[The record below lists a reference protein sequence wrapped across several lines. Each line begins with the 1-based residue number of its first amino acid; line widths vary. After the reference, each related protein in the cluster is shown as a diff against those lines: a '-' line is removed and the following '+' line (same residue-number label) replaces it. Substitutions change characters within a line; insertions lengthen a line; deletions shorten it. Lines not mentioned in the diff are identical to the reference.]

1 MIDINSLPHV
11 SELDDIDSNFR
22 VFAGPGAG
30 KTTWLIDHLQKIL
43 KTSSRLNTTRKIAC
57 ITYTNIAAEEVME
70 RLLCDKSRFD
80 ISTIHSFLY
89 RNIVKPF
96 SYLIAQDEKGEQLFN
111 IDDLDG
117 HIEHIPHG
125 DRIRRWVQT
134 IGKLNKKKNYGYL
147 NDPKKRADIVAL
159 LVSLDYSFVDDEIN
173 LIFRKQRGVVI
184 PTKNR
189 ELWVYKEKYW
199 HDGIMHHEDLLYFS
213 YLIINKSPRVLEF
226 IRNKYPYIL
235 IDEFQDTTELQTW
248 IIKRI
253 AEIDT
258 KVGVIGDLA
267 QSIYKFA
274 GAKRQDFETFDLK
287 GISSYK
293 LEKNHRSTI
302 KIIDFLNFL
311 RPDIR
316 QEGNKSTIEGCKV
329 KVLIGP
335 IHDTTMWLADNGF
348 ETAYILTRKNP
359 TVEEIKTNTST
370 QTDNLLKQLY
380 SLDSNSARA
389 KILHSILMGFKFYQK
404 GYLKDA
410 IKEVFRVL
418 KYKADKSISK
428 LELRGTA
435 IEIID
440 DLKADE
446 TRQKSLYS
454 YYCELSDNIKQKY
467 NFQIGAKI
475 TAKLAAKPFYEET
488 TISDLLKFIKV
499 DTKSEDTVRTI
510 HSAKGTQFDH
520 VLVHFEK
527 LSDFEKYV
535 FEAKTRLDADADDAR
550 LYYVGFSRAVQS
562 LFVNIPEI
570 NKDVVQKLENMNVD
584 HEFINIENNDFICQ
598 TELISP
604 L

>member
-11 SELDDIDSNFR
+11 LELDDIDSNFR

-30 KTTWLIDHLQKIL
+30 KTTWLIDHLQNVL
-43 KTSSRLNTTRKIAC
+43 KKSCRLNITRKIAC
-57 ITYTNIAAEEVME
+57 ITYTNVAAEEVMN
-70 RLLCDKSRFD
+70 RLSCDKCRFD

-96 SYLIAQDEKGEQLFN
+96 SYLIAEDENGEQLFN
-111 IDDLDG
+111 INELDG
-117 HIEHIPHG
+117 HIEHIPHS
-125 DRIRRWVQT
+125 DRIRRWQT
-134 IGKLNKKKNYGYL
+134 TIEQLNNKSYRYFNFNQNKPKLLAQLGS
-147 NDPKKRADIVAL
+147 I
-159 LVSLDYSFVDDEIN
+159 DYSFVDGEVD
-173 LIFRKQRGVVI
+173 LVFRKNFGVAV
-184 PTKNR
+184 PKNNG
-189 ELWVYKEKYW
+189 ELWIYKKKYW
-199 HDGIMHHEDLLYFS
+199 HDGIMHHEDVLYFS

-248 IIKRI
+248 VIKRI
-253 AEIDT
+253 AENET

-267 QSIYKFA
+267 QSIYQFA
-274 GAKRQDFETFDLK
+274 GAKRQDFETFELE

-293 LEKNHRSTI
+293 LEKNHRSTG
-302 KIIDFLNFL
+302 KIIEFLNCL
-311 RPDIR
+311 RSDIC
-316 QEGNKSTIEGCKV
+316 QEGNECTIDGCNV

-335 IHDTTMWLADNGF
+335 IHDATTWLADNDF
-348 ETAYILTRKNP
+348 ETTYILTRKNT
-359 TVEEIKTNTST
+359 TVEEIKTQTST
-370 QTDNLLKQLY
+370 QTDDLLKQLY
-380 SLDSNSARA
+380 GLDSNSARA

-410 IKEVFRVL
+410 IKEVLRVL
-418 KYKADKSISK
+418 KYKADKSIPK

-435 IEIID
+435 IGIID

-454 YYCELSDNIKQKY
+454 YYCELSDNIRQKY

-475 TAKLAAKPFYEET
+475 TAKLAAKSFYEGT

-499 DTKSEDTVRTI
+499 DTKSEDTIRTI

-520 VLVHFEK
+520 VLVHFDK

-535 FEAKTRLDADADDAR
+535 FEANAHLDEDEDDAR
-550 LYYVGFSRAVQS
+550 IYYVGFSRAEKS
-562 LFVNIPEI
+562 L
-570 NKDVVQKLENMNVD
+570 
-584 HEFINIENNDFICQ
+584 FINIPGKKTNTLQKLKDMNVEYKI
-598 TELISP
+598 LA
-604 L
+604 